1 MAYINKINVDGVEY
15 EVQDKNAL
23 PSADLPEAINTALA
37 QAKESGEFDGEP
49 GSDYV
54 LTESDKQEIAELA
67 AELVPS
73 GGGGSFGEVW
83 CDDVLAEGT
92 LIANNA
98 VLYDTGITLA
108 KLREYKSFVYKL
120 KGASNTNLSNLYLDM
135 ATDETQAA
143 SHKGRLTFD
152 RGNDSGRI
160 AYYQWANKDK
170 TILRPVNGYSG
181 NTSMVYL
188 GATANSGQGTQVY
201 YGTGQYNVMQYIDT
215 SARATTDKL
224 FFSCT
229 NIPSIDYAFEIRGLT
244 K

>member
-1 MAYINKINVDGVEY
+1 MIQP
-15 EVQDKNAL
+15 EVLAL
-23 PSADLPEAINTALA
+23 I
-37 QAKESGEFDGEP
+37 KKMGGSGSG
-49 GSDYV
+49 GGDYV
-54 LTESDKQEIAELA
+54 LTDADKQEIAELTA
-67 AELVPS
+67 SLVPS
-73 GGGGSFGEVW
+73 GGSSETW
-83 CDDVLAEGT
+83 ADDLLASGT

-135 ATDETQAA
+135 AKDETQAA
-143 SHKGRLTFD
+143 TKGSLTFE

-188 GATANSGQGTQVY
+188 GATANSGKGTQVY
-201 YGTGQYNVMQYIDT
+201 YGTGQYNVMWYIDT
-215 SARATTDKL
+215 SARAATDKL
-224 FFSCT
+224 FFYCT
-229 NIPSIDYAFEIRGLT
+229 DTPSIDYSFEIRGLT